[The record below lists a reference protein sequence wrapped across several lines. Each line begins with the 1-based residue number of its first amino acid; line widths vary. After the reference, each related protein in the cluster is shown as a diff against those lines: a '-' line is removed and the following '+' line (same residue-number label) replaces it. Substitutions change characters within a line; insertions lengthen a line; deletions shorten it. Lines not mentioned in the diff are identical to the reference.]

1 MPWSRELSLR
11 TRRCWYKLR
20 FPRGHVTSR
29 WNEGPPSELP
39 NTFTPRRDW
48 EQFTAWAGHCCG
60 IRVDRQL
67 LAQAD
72 ERIRPWRTSV
82 VHPLRQAR
90 RDMKQDSLA
99 QFHAGAAALRQRVKD
114 LELQAERLQLE
125 HLEGFLLAGRAR
137 GQPGAPLARLNLA
150 ELLAWAGAP
159 DEPHL
164 QHLLTA
170 LRAV

>member
-1 MPWSRELSLR
+1 MELKHACATSLWDFALAFYAR
-11 TRRCWYKLR
+11 
-20 FPRGHVTSR
+20 PHVQESCLQLQDSHGVDV
-29 WNEGPPSELP
+29 NLLL
-39 NTFTPRRDW
+39 
-48 EQFTAWAGHCCG
+48 FTAWAGHCCG

-137 GQPGAPLARLNLA
+137 GRPGAPLARLNLA